1 MSTNYIFIFYIKHI
15 SLEYTR
21 NIDENVSEPQENVE
35 EMFITVSN
43 KNYIVYPFMILLNQ
57 FTVINYYVLYYFF
70 LWICVNI
77 IEKY

>member
-70 LWICVNI
+70 LWICVSI